1 MISRLLIATAYLL
14 LPAHGF
20 LPRQILRPDHTR
32 SALASADGMP
42 EQLAILG
49 CDAALWNFMP
59 PGTHRDLYRFV
70 RTGEEEMARRRIATS
85 REIVQFSEG
94 SGVTWDQAVR
104 AWEVNNAETV
114 AAAKAQAKADKMAK
128 AKAKREAEEAEKKAQ
143 QHTS

>member
-1 MISRLLIATAYLL
+1 
-14 LPAHGF
+14 
-20 LPRQILRPDHTR
+20 
-32 SALASADGMP
+32 MP

-49 CDAALWNFMP
+49 CDAALWDFMP
-59 PGTHRDLYRFV
+59 PGTHRDLNRFV

-104 AWEVNNAETV
+104 VWEANNAEVV
-114 AAAKAQAKADKMAK
+114 AAAKVQAKADMIAR
-128 AKAKREAEEAEKKAQ
+128 AKAKREAEEAEKNAQ